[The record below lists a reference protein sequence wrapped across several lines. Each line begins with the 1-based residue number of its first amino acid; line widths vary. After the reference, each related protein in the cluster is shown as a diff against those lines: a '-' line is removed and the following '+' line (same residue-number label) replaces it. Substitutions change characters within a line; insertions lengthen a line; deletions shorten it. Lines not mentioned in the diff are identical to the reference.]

1 MNMKHK
7 VSFFFGLFVLGG
19 FLISSVVVWA
29 NTDDLLSL
37 ENKYIK
43 VFINNSAEETGR
55 FAVDVTGGD
64 PGRSDDDNKPLIYG
78 HPKPWTSFTTLR
90 IDGTNYVFGKTTNKR
105 SGVGLPG
112 SEIIEAPKM
121 VDNRLTMKCKYGAV
135 EVEQLLDIARSPS
148 TGALDT
154 ARIKYVISNSG
165 TSPVGVGIR
174 TLLDTMVGDNDG
186 APFRIGAK
194 AVTTDYSCNANEC
207 PDFWQAFDSLTKPA
221 VIAQG
226 TLKGGDVTTPDRLI
240 FTNWGKAADNP
251 WDITVDPGADFTRL
265 GEDELD
271 SAVAMYWN
279 PRTLKPGE
287 QLNITIYYGLGGIT
301 FSPGKTYLG
310 ISAPAEVQYSINGSR
325 SYTIMMY
332 LEHRGEAK
340 AENVKIN
347 LSLPEGLACTTGKTT
362 ITLPELIPG
371 VTKQF
376 SWEIKP
382 NGLYQGD
389 TSFQIKVSGEHLE
402 SNLVT
407 RKIKIVGPPQLTT
420 AINLP
425 VLKVVANNWDPYP
438 VGVKMT
444 LKNIGES
451 AAYDLK
457 ATLVCDV
464 GVALAVGERN
474 EKYLLN
480 LESKA
485 ETDVAWR
492 IIPIGDNQTG
502 SFKIVITGTGIKPIT
517 VNGKLDIPLLSAKLN
532 FVGPEKWVPGQIVN
546 LDLVA
551 FNLQDTSKFITN
563 VKFDSK
569 QLRLV
574 YVSRGTILVEDGGLA
589 EWKSGV
595 IDNQH
600 GLVSNISGIRSKPF
614 SGNEITL
621 IRLNFIVIGPGAG
634 QVELDNLKVLNAG
647 DTQLACDF
655 TPLKYQIEEEK
666 K

>member
-1 MNMKHK
+1 MKHK
-7 VSFFFGLFVLGG
+7 VIFFFALFILFA
-19 FLISSVVVWA
+19 FLNSSVAVWA
-29 NTDDLLSL
+29 STDDLLSL

-43 VFINNSAEETGR
+43 VFINNSAEEAGR

-78 HPKPWTSFTTLR
+78 HPRPWTSFTTLR
-90 IDGTNYVFGKTTNKR
+90 IDGINYVFGKSTNKR

-112 SEIIEAPKM
+112 GEITQAPRIA
-121 VDNRLTMKCKYGAV
+121 DNRLTMKCKYGAV

-154 ARIKYVISNSG
+154 ARIKYLIINTG
-165 TSPVGVGIR
+165 TNPVEFGIR
-174 TLLDTMVGDNDG
+174 TLLDTMVGNNDG

-194 AVTTDYSCNANEC
+194 ALTTDYSCNSNEC
-207 PDFWQAFDSLTKPA
+207 PDFWQAFDSLNKPA

-251 WDITVDPGADFTRL
+251 WDITLQSGADFTRF

-279 PRTLKPGE
+279 PRSLKPGE
-287 QLNITIYYGLGGIT
+287 QFSITIYYGLGGIT

-347 LSLPEGLACTTGKTT
+347 LSLPVGLECTAGKTT

-382 NGLYQGD
+382 NGSYQGD
-389 TSFQIKVSGEHLE
+389 TNFQIKVSGAHLE
-402 SNLVT
+402 SNMVT
-407 RKIKIVGPPQLTT
+407 RKIKIVGPPQLTA
-420 AINLP
+420 AIDLP

-438 VGVKMT
+438 VGVAVQI
-444 LKNIGES
+444 KNIGES

-457 ATLVCDV
+457 ATFISDA
-464 GVALAVGERN
+464 GVMLAVGERN

-480 LESKA
+480 LESKDK
-485 ETDVAWR
+485 TDVSWR
-492 IIPIGDNQTG
+492 IIPTGDFKTG
-502 SFKIVITGTGIKPIT
+502 SFKVMITGTGIKPFT
-517 VNGKLDIPLLSAKLN
+517 VNGELDIPLLSSKISFSGPDKL
-532 FVGPEKWVPGQIVN
+532 VLGQVIN
-546 LDLVA
+546 LNLYA
-551 FNLQDTSKFITN
+551 YNLQDASKFSTN
-563 VKFDSK
+563 VKFDPK

-574 YVSRGTILVEDGGLA
+574 YVSRGTFLVEDEGLA
-589 EWKSGV
+589 QWNSGT
-595 IDNQH
+595 IDNQN
-600 GLVSNISGIRSKPF
+600 GLVSNIGGIRSKPF
-614 SGNEITL
+614 NGNEITL
-621 IRLNFIVIGPGAG
+621 IRLNFIVIGTGAG
-634 QVELDNLKVLNAG
+634 QVALDNLKLLNSKENE
-647 DTQLACDF
+647 LACDF
-655 TPLKYQIEEEK
+655 APIKYQIEEEK